1 MSDNASPLPSFGSW
15 QLLFPR
21 AWVRPRL
28 DGDWDLLILPWR
40 TRPFRYSTAELADYQ
55 AKTDRAI
62 SSLLTVI
69 ILYPPGIV
77 ACLLLL
83 RGEPLSFGGVVLEP
97 GFAEII
103 AFCILLIL
111 SGIFIY
117 RRNRPA
123 QRHPPRTEPVP
134 FRERWPLIQWWVLD
148 LNRWA
153 YRGVPTSRWGS
164 IAFVVLCAVLMVGM
178 AWLLIAGRGDNRELA
193 SWKLWLMLF
202 IWLYG
207 IFHTIWLR
215 QLRRRWGDIQPPRW
229 KAPES

>member
-1 MSDNASPLPSFGSW
+1 MSDDASPPPSFGSW
-15 QLLFPR
+15 QLLFQG

-28 DGDWDLLILPWR
+28 DGDWDLLILPLR
-40 TRPFRYSTAELADYQ
+40 RRPFRYSTAELADYQ
-55 AKTDRAI
+55 TKTDRAI

-69 ILYPPGIV
+69 ILYPPGIF
-77 ACLLLL
+77 ACFLLL
-83 RGEPLSFGGVVLEP
+83 RGEPLSFAGLVLEP

-111 SGIFIY
+111 SGIFVY

-153 YRGVPTSRWGS
+153 LLSAPTSRWGS
-164 IAFVVLCAVLMVGM
+164 IAFAVLCAVFAVAM
-178 AWLLIAGRGDNRELA
+178 AWLLVAGHPNNPKLA
-193 SWKLWLMLF
+193 SWKLWFILF
-202 IWLYG
+202 IGLSG
-207 IFHTIWLR
+207 VFHTIWLR